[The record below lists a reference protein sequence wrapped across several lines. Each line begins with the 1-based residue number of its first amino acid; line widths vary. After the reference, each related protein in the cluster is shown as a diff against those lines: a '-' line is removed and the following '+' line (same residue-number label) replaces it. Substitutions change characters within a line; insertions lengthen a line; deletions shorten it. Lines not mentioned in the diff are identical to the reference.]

1 MTATHDIRD
10 PRTFLPLPPLD
21 FQVLLGLAGEAR
33 HAYGLATSVAQDAN
47 GARLELGSLYR
58 ILARLTADGLIE
70 ETPPPDD
77 ERRADSRRRYYGLTP
92 FGRAV
97 AAAEANRLEAL
108 LQAARHHRFLPSR
121 RK

>member
-1 MTATHDIRD
+1 MRDARD

-21 FQVLLGLAGEAR
+21 FQVLLGLAGAAR
-33 HAYGLATSVAQDAN
+33 HAYGLATSVERDSG

-58 ILARLTADGLIE
+58 ILARLTTDGLIE
-70 ETPPPDD
+70 ETHPPRNEP
-77 ERRADSRRRYYGLTP
+77 RSDSRRRYYALTA

-97 AAAEANRLEAL
+97 ASAEANRLEAL
-108 LQAARHHRFLPSR
+108 VQAARHHRFLPSG

>member
-1 MTATHDIRD
+1 MTDTRD

-21 FQVLLGLAGEAR
+21 FQVLIGLAGGAR
-33 HAYGLATSVAQDAN
+33 HAYGLAAAVEAEGT

-70 ETPPPDD
+70 ETGVPREEP
-77 ERRADSRRRYYGLTP
+77 RRHPRRRYYTLTA

-97 AAAEANRLEAL
+97 AAAEARRLEAL
-108 LQAARHHRFLPSR
+108 VQSARHHRFLPYR

>member
-1 MTATHDIRD
+1 MRAIRD

-21 FQVLLGLAGEAR
+21 FQVLLGLAGGAR
-33 HAYGLATSVAQDAN
+33 HAYGLARSVEGEAG

-58 ILARLTADGLIE
+58 ILARLTTDGLIE
-70 ETPPPDD
+70 ETDPPGD
-77 ERRADSRRRYYGLTP
+77 EPRVDVRRRYYRLTT

-97 AAAEANRLEAL
+97 AAAEANRLEL
-108 LQAARHHRFLPSR
+108 LVQAARQHRFLPSR

>member
-1 MTATHDIRD
+1 MHNPRD
-10 PRTFLPLPPLD
+10 PRTFLPLAPLD
-21 FQVLLGLAGEAR
+21 FQVLLGLAGGAR
-33 HAYGLATSVAQDAN
+33 HAYGLATSVEQEAD

-58 ILARLTADGLIE
+58 ILARLSADDLIE
-70 ETPPPDD
+70 ETHAPREEPRPDP
-77 ERRADSRRRYYGLTP
+77 RRRYYQLTA

-108 LQAARHHRFLPSR
+108 VQAARHHRFLPSR